1 MRAIASLSRASFMF
15 SCARATGT
23 GADQDDKLDPS
34 KTKKLCELQNLRTGM
49 LPRTAPQRSRA
60 MRTQTHG
67 CLAESC
73 VLRAACCVLL
83 LLLRSSEGSDIDVV
97 NWPRRDSNPR
107 PSIRKRAPIPLC
119 YGVACPVAIR
129 ELTFIPPCSR
139 EKMQPQVPA
148 ENGYGGP
155 RSAAAERRSESPPVT

>member
-1 MRAIASLSRASFMF
+1 MEVGARGEPPSALTRASPHAPGAAAPRAVQNRPVPPPMRAIASLSRASFMF

-73 VLRAACCVLL
+73 VLRAACCCCCCAAA
-83 LLLRSSEGSDIDVV
+83 
-97 NWPRRDSNPR
+97 
-107 PSIRKRAPIPLC
+107 KAPISTSSI
-119 YGVACPVAIR
+119 GHDGIR
-129 ELTFIPPCSR
+129 TH
-139 EKMQPQVPA
+139 
-148 ENGYGGP
+148 GP
-155 RSAAAERRSESPPVT
+155 RFENEHQYPSVTAWHAPSRFVN